1 VRARIALLLLAF
13 VALPVLAETY
23 GPLSVV
29 ARPPFG
35 KPQSGHYFEYRFII
49 ENRSTEPHVVRLTVE
64 NSGERGNRARAT
76 RTFQIAPSSQ
86 NFVEVP
92 QLITSYF
99 SGDTVI
105 VAIDGREQSKDLR
118 ISQLTAWEE
127 EGGFLSVLTTRSV
140 QMPREPNVEVVQP
153 QIAPDEWSANWL
165 RYGGYAAIVTTASD
179 YAELPPPVHA
189 AIERWMFAGGAL
201 VYVGTPEFGAFD
213 QTRYGLGRMVVIA
226 NTDGFTGTNQPTF
239 LQWRT
244 RNSTILRGASED
256 VPLLEDSG
264 LPMRVLFGGLVAF
277 AIIGGPINVWY
288 LAKKNRRVWIF
299 WTLPLFALV
308 SSVLLIGA
316 TIANEG
322 WVRIHK
328 SSSITYLDERIGR
341 AATFGWSGFYATVSP
356 RGEVRFDSATE
367 LRAIDTYIEDADT
380 TWDDGQRLFGSWI
393 GTRVPTYFAIRKSE
407 MRRERLPLRYVN
419 GRPTAVNGLG
429 SFIEHISF
437 ANNQGVV
444 YEAHN
449 VAPGQSFALAPS
461 PTLTHVRE
469 SRTYPP
475 ERMMHMDLWDVM
487 LGAVEKDPGTVL
499 VPNSYVAVL
508 RDSPFLEHALE
519 RPTKSSHRGIVIGL
533 VNREWGVE
541 GEANA
546 R

>member
-1 VRARIALLLLAF
+1 MRARIALLLVAF

-49 ENRSTEPHVVRLTVE
+49 ENRSPEPHVVRLTVE

-99 SGDTVI
+99 SGDNVI

-165 RYGGYAAIVTTASD
+165 RYGGYAAIVTTAAD

-201 VYVGTPEFGAFD
+201 VYVGTPEFGALD

-244 RNSTILRGASED
+244 HNSTILRGASED

-264 LPMRVLFGGLVAF
+264 LPMRALFGALVAF

-407 MRRERLPLRYVN
+407 TRRERLPLRYVN
-419 GRPTAVNGLG
+419 GQPTAVNGLG
-429 SFIEHISF
+429 SFIERISF

-449 VAPGQSFALAPS
+449 VAPGQSFALVPS

-533 VNREWGVE
+533 LNREWGIE